1 MKNATIEELLSW
13 AFVHELPKG
22 GGVEGLAN
30 SNSAWGQICEL
41 GVRVDRGSTGAQFG
55 GGEPNYFI
63 EQGEPHPDALAVG
76 EAVRALGSCS
86 YALPDDWNPLGDWED
101 PHGLVPP
108 AVARVVDGRIA
119 AKDARRRGEDM
130 VGLLVSHAILS
141 KVPDWQADAPKVRMV
156 EVAGKPAWFVS
167 RIFRDATGKDY
178 VRELDGYNPKAQRP
192 MKDAYRK
199 HEFSDDVSGAIL
211 SRLDWQ
217 LWVAACGRLEATLSD
232 RLSAHRIVRIA
243 RWVSPWS
250 REFRGGAFLVDPADA
265 KKVVVAS

>member
-1 MKNATIEELLSW
+1 MKNVTIEELLSW

-30 SNSAWGQICEL
+30 SSSAWGQICEL
-41 GVRVDRGSTGAQFG
+41 GVRVDRGSTGRQFG

-63 EQGEPHPDALAVG
+63 EQGEPHPDALGVG

-130 VGLLVSHAILS
+130 VGLLVSRAILG

-156 EVAGKPAWFVS
+156 EVAGNPAWFV
-167 RIFRDATGKDY
+167 RRTFRDATGKDY
-178 VRELDGYNPKAQRP
+178 VRELDGFDPRSRRP
-192 MKDAYRK
+192 VKGAYRK
-199 HEFSDDVSGAIL
+199 FEFSDDVSGAIL

-217 LWVAACGRLEATLSD
+217 LWAAACGWLETSLRDS
-232 RLSAHRIVRIA
+232 LSAHRIVRVTRRA
-243 RWVSPWS
+243 APWLS
-250 REFRGGAFLVDPADA
+250 GVGAGAFLVDPADA
-265 KKVVVAS
+265 KKVLVDS